1 MTTSISS
8 EDTAVTSLPKL
19 LIVENHGPTQTFVRY
34 VLQDAYALTV
44 VDTPQAAIKASEE
57 TPFNA
62 VLVDIALQAPHDG
75 VELMNTLRDVDAY
88 RDTPIAA
95 MTAYAMPGD
104 KKRFLEMGFDAYI
117 SKPFVR
123 AEMMDLVETLLP
135 QARLS

>member
-1 MTTSISS
+1 MTNSISS
-8 EDTAVTSLPKL
+8 EDTAATSLPKL

-44 VDTPQAAIKASEE
+44 VDTPQAATKASEE
-57 TPFNA
+57 TPFDA

-75 VELMNTLRDVDAY
+75 VELMNTLRDADAY

-104 KKRFLEMGFDAYI
+104 KKKFLEMGFDAYI

-123 AEMMDLVETLLP
+123 AEMMDLVKTLLP
-135 QARLS
+135 QKRLS